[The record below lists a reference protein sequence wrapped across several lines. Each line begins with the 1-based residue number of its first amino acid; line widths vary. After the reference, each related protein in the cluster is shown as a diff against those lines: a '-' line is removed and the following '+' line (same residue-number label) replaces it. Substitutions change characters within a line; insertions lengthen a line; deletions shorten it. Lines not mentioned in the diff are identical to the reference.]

1 MARVKIV
8 IPDNKIGSFV
18 IPVRISDVNYGNH
31 VGNDSFISI
40 LHEARV
46 QWLDQYNYT
55 ELNIDGIGL
64 IMSDLEIEFKKE
76 SFYGDIIEVEL
87 SIGKISRVGFE
98 LYYLLNTKRY
108 EEPVI
113 LAIAKTG
120 MICYNYLN
128 KKVTTIPDVLINL
141 LGQK

>member
-1 MARVKIV
+1 MARVKIIV
-8 IPDNKIGSFV
+8 PDNKIGSFV
-18 IPVRISDVNYGNH
+18 IPVIISDVNYGNH
-31 VGNDSFISI
+31 VGNDSIVSI

-46 QWLDQYNYT
+46 KWLNQYNYT

-76 SFYGDIIEVEL
+76 SFYGDIIEVQL
-87 SIGKISRVGFE
+87 SIGEISSVGFE
-98 LYYLLNTKRY
+98 LYYQLNTKRY

-120 MICYNYLN
+120 MIFYNYLT
-128 KKVTTIPDVLINL
+128 KKVTHIPVVFKNL
-141 LGQK
+141 LAQK

>member
-31 VGNDSFISI
+31 VGNDSVVSI

-46 QWLDQYNYT
+46 MWLNQYNLT
-55 ELNIDGIGL
+55 ELNIDGVGL

-76 SFYGDIIEVEL
+76 SFYGDIIEVQL
-87 SIGKISRVGFE
+87 SIGEISRIGFE
-98 LYYLLNTKRY
+98 LYYQLNTKRY
-108 EEPVI
+108 DEPVI

-128 KKVTTIPDVLINL
+128 KKVVTIPYVLKNL
-141 LGQK
+141 LAQK